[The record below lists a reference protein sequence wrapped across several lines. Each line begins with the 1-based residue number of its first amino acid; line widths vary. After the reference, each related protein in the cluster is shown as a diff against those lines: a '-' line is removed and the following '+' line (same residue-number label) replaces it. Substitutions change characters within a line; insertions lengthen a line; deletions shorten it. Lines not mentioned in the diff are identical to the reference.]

1 MDMEK
6 LDWICKKY
14 IHNVIEELSDK
25 NENVSSVEL
34 QMFAEYII
42 HFGQF
47 VLSLSE
53 KSIDEIKSLSKQ
65 AEKEMH

>member
-42 HFGQF
+42 DFGQF

-53 KSIDEIKSLSKQ
+53 KSIDEIKSLSRR

>member
-42 HFGQF
+42 DFGQF

-53 KSIDEIKSLSKQ
+53 KSIDEIKSLSRQ

>member
-14 IHNVIEELSDK
+14 MHNVIEELSDG
-25 NENVSSVEL
+25 NEHVLSTEL

-42 HFGQF
+42 NFGQF
-47 VLSLSE
+47 VLSLSD
-53 KSIDEIKSLSKQ
+53 KSPDEIKSLSRQ

>member
-14 IHNVIEELSDK
+14 MHNVIEELSDK

-42 HFGQF
+42 DFGQF
-47 VLSLSE
+47 VLSLSK
-53 KSIDEIKSLSKQ
+53 KSIDEIKSLSRQ

>member
-14 IHNVIEELSDK
+14 MHNVIEELSDD
-25 NENVSSVEL
+25 NEHVLSTEL

-42 HFGQF
+42 DFGQF
-47 VLSLSE
+47 VLSLSD
-53 KSIDEIKSLSKQ
+53 KSPDEIKSLSRQ

>member
-14 IHNVIEELSDK
+14 MHNVIEELSDD
-25 NENVSSVEL
+25 NEHVLSTEL

-42 HFGQF
+42 DFGQF
-47 VLSLSE
+47 ILSLSD
-53 KSIDEIKSLSKQ
+53 KSPDEIKSLSRQ

>member
-14 IHNVIEELSDK
+14 MHNVIEELSDD
-25 NENVSSVEL
+25 NENVLSTEL

-42 HFGQF
+42 DFGQF

-53 KSIDEIKSLSKQ
+53 KSIDEIKSLSRQ

>member
-14 IHNVIEELSDK
+14 MHNVIEELSDK

-42 HFGQF
+42 DFGKF

-53 KSIDEIKSLSKQ
+53 KSIDEIKSLSRQ
-65 AEKEMH
+65 AEKEVH

>member
-42 HFGQF
+42 DFGQF
-47 VLSLSE
+47 VLLLSE
-53 KSIDEIKSLSKQ
+53 KSIDEIKSLSRQ

>member
-14 IHNVIEELSDK
+14 MHNVIEELSDD
-25 NENVSSVEL
+25 NEHVLSTEL

-42 HFGQF
+42 DFGQF
-47 VLSLSE
+47 VLSLSD
-53 KSIDEIKSLSKQ
+53 KSPDEIKSLSKQ

>member
-14 IHNVIEELSDK
+14 MHNVIEELSDK
-25 NENVSSVEL
+25 NEGVSSVEL

-42 HFGQF
+42 DFGQF
-47 VLSLSE
+47 VLSLSK
-53 KSIDEIKSLSKQ
+53 KSIDEIKSLSRQ

>member
-42 HFGQF
+42 DFGQF

>member
-14 IHNVIEELSDK
+14 MHNVIEELSDK

-42 HFGQF
+42 DFGQF

-53 KSIDEIKSLSKQ
+53 KSIDEIKSLSRQ

>member
-14 IHNVIEELSDK
+14 MHNVIEELSDK

-42 HFGQF
+42 DFGQF
-47 VLSLSE
+47 VLLLSE
-53 KSIDEIKSLSKQ
+53 KSIDEIKSLSRQ